1 MSPADFLLV
10 AGACL
15 YFMATPGP
23 GIFAVVARSLALG
36 WRRNLGFLAGMVV
49 GDLVLLALALGGLAA
64 VAHAFEELFTLL
76 RFAAAGYL
84 IWLGIR
90 TWRAPVT
97 FNGDLPEA
105 ESAQLRGFAS
115 GLALTLSNPKTILFY
130 MAFLPAFVDLTRV
143 SAIDAVL
150 MAGIVVGVL
159 SAVLLIYA
167 MAASRAR
174 HLFRSERAMKALNQ
188 GAGTLMI
195 GAGVA
200 VAAR

>member
-1 MSPADFLLV
+1 MSAGDLLLM

-15 YFMATPGP
+15 YFMASPGP
-23 GIFAVVARSLALG
+23 GVFAVVARSLAMG
-36 WRRNLGFLAGMVV
+36 CRRNLGFIGGMVV
-49 GDLVLLALALGGLAA
+49 GDLVLLALAIGGLAA
-64 VAHAFEELFTLL
+64 VAQAFEGLFAVL

-97 FNGDLPEA
+97 VA
-105 ESAQLRGFAS
+105 EMPPVEGAQLRGFAS
-115 GLALTLSNPKTILFY
+115 GLAMTLSNPKTILFY

-143 SAIDAVL
+143 TATDAAL
-150 MAGIVVGVL
+150 MAGIIVVVLSGVL
-159 SAVLLIYA
+159 LAYSL
-167 MAASRAR
+167 AAARAR
-174 HLFRSERAMKALNQ
+174 HLFRSAKALKALNQ

>member
-1 MSPADFLLV
+1 MSPADFLLM

-23 GIFAVVARSLALG
+23 GIFAVVARSFALG

-84 IWLGIR
+84 IWLGVR

-97 FNGDLPEA
+97 LGGHLPEA
-105 ESAQLRGFAS
+105 EGAQLRGFAS

-143 SAIDAVL
+143 SATEAML

-159 SAVLLIYA
+159 STVLLTYA
-167 MAASRAR
+167 MAASRTR

-188 GAGTLMI
+188 GAGSLMI

>member
-1 MSPADFLLV
+1 MSPADFLLM

-23 GIFAVVARSLALG
+23 GIFAVVARSLAVG
-36 WRRNLGFLAGMVV
+36 WRRNLGFLAGIVV

-64 VAHAFEELFTLL
+64 VAHALEELFTLL

-84 IWLGIR
+84 VWLGIR

-97 FNGDLPEA
+97 LGGDPPEA
-105 ESAQLRGFAS
+105 EGAQLRGFAS

-143 SAIDAVL
+143 SATDAVL

-159 SAVLLIYA
+159 SVVLLTYA
-167 MAASRAR
+167 LAASRAR
-174 HLFRSERAMKALNQ
+174 HLFRSERAMKRLNQ

-200 VAAR
+200 VATR

>member
-1 MSPADFLLV
+1 MSPADFLLM

-23 GIFAVVARSLALG
+23 GIFAVVARSLAVG
-36 WRRNLGFLAGMVV
+36 WRRNLGFLAGIVV

-64 VAHAFEELFTLL
+64 VAHALEELFTLL
-76 RFAAAGYL
+76 RFVAAGYL
-84 IWLGIR
+84 VWLGIR

-97 FNGDLPEA
+97 LGGDPPEA
-105 ESAQLRGFAS
+105 EGAQLRGFAS

-143 SAIDAVL
+143 SATDAVL
-150 MAGIVVGVL
+150 MAGIVVSVL
-159 SAVLLIYA
+159 SAVLLTYA
-167 MAASRAR
+167 LAASRAR
-174 HLFRSERAMKALNQ
+174 HLFRSERAMKRLNQ

-200 VAAR
+200 VATR

>member
-1 MSPADFLLV
+1 MSPADFLLM

-64 VAHAFEELFTLL
+64 IAHAFEGLFTLL

-90 TWRAPVT
+90 TWRAHVT
-97 FNGDLPEA
+97 LGGHLPEA
-105 ESAQLRGFAS
+105 EGAQLRGFAS
-115 GLALTLSNPKTILFY
+115 GLTLTLSNPKTILFY

-143 SAIDAVL
+143 SATEAML

-159 SAVLLIYA
+159 STVLLTYA

-188 GAGTLMI
+188 GAGSLMI